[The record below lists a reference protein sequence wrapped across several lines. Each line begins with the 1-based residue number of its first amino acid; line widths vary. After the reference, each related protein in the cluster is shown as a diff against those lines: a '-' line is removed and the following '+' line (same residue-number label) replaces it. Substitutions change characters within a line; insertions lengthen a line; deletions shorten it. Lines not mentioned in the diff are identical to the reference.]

1 MQSNVKREHK
11 FVSDEDLVDFLINN
25 RISRMS
31 KKESPIENI
40 ENDGTHRERFI
51 NSMMANTEKA
61 LALVQRKTQDY
72 ATSYDPYKNFRMSE
86 SVGVSLERGILV
98 RICDKISRISN
109 LLDKESSV
117 KDESIEDTLIDV
129 MNYTNILLCY
139 LQEKK

>member
-1 MQSNVKREHK
+1 MQN
-11 FVSDEDLVDFLINN
+11 D
-25 RISRMS
+25 
-31 KKESPIENI
+31 IENTI
-40 ENDGTHRERFI
+40 NKAQNRDIFI
-51 NSMMANTEKA
+51 NSMIANTEA
-61 LALVQRKTQDY
+61 AMALVQKKTQDY

-109 LLDKESSV
+109 LLDRESSSV

-139 LQEKK
+139 LQEKRKG

>member
-1 MQSNVKREHK
+1 MQSDAEREQ
-11 FVSDEDLVDFLINN
+11 ELIQFILKN
-25 RISRMS
+25 RLLNSES
-31 KKESPIENI
+31 KLSEEELGIDV
-40 ENDGTHRERFI
+40 NDGTHRERFI

-109 LLDKESSV
+109 LLDKKTSSV